1 MTRARLSAVLLA
13 AAVAGLVYFTL
24 GPEALGPLFLGLLF
38 GTIGVVLTRIGVSGL
53 FEYDRQQAQA
63 ARAEGVVTE
72 IRFDERPGDQT
83 YEYPVVHFTTPEG
96 VGVDFEA
103 TIRQHPPKY
112 KVGDR
117 VAVTYEAGDPQ
128 RADIAGTEWIG
139 ILAILGFGLLG
150 LFAGLVLLSVFVQRV
165 GRPSSGAP

>member
-1 MTRARLSAVLLA
+1 MGV
-13 AAVAGLVYFTL
+13 
-24 GPEALGPLFLGLLF
+24 LF
-38 GTIGVVLTRIGVSGL
+38 GTVGVVLTRFGYSGAVD
-53 FEYDRQQAQA
+53 YDRQQARA

-96 VGVDFEA
+96 AGVDFEA

-117 VAVTYEAGDPQ
+117 VQVTYQAGDPPK
-128 RADIAGTEWIG
+128 ADIAGTEWIG
-139 ILAILGFGLLG
+139 ILAILGLG
-150 LFAGLVLLSVFVQRV
+150 LSALFAAVMVLAAFAQRV
-165 GRPSSGAP
+165 GRAF

>member
-13 AAVAGLVYFTL
+13 AAVAGLVYFGL
-24 GPEALGPLFLGLLF
+24 GPDALGLLFLGALF
-38 GTIGVVLTRIGVSGL
+38 GTIGVVLTRLGVSAAVD
-53 FEYDRQQAQA
+53 YDRRQAQA

-83 YEYPVVHFTTPEG
+83 YEYPVVHFTTSEG

-103 TIRQHPPKY
+103 TTRQHPPKY

-117 VAVTYEAGDPQ
+117 VPVTYEAGDPEK
-128 RADIAGTEWIG
+128 ADIAGTEWIG
-139 ILAILGFGLLG
+139 IYAILGFGLLG
-150 LFAGLVLLSVFVQRV
+150 LLAAVIVLAAFAQRV
-165 GRPSSGAP
+165 GRAF